1 MAESFNP
8 RLQKL
13 VFEVIENQIRDNDP
27 PETKATW
34 ERLKSAGYSDLQIK
48 KMIGGVFIQHLY
60 HVMKDLVPMD
70 TEKYVQDLERLK

>member
-13 VFEVIENQIRDNDP
+13 AFEVIENQIRDNDP

-34 ERLKSAGYSDLQIK
+34 DRLKSAGYSDLQIK

>member
-34 ERLKSAGYSDLQIK
+34 DRLKSAGYSDLQIK

-60 HVMKDLVPMD
+60 HVMKDGVPMD

>member
-13 VFEVIENQIRDNDP
+13 AFEVIENQIRDNDP

-34 ERLKSAGYSDLQIK
+34 DRLKSAGYSDLRIK
-48 KMIGGVFIQHLY
+48 KMIGGVFVQHLY
-60 HVMKDLVPMD
+60 HVMKDGVPMN

>member
-1 MAESFNP
+1 MSEAFNP

-34 ERLKSAGYSDLQIK
+34 DRLKAAGYSDMQIK
-48 KMIGGVFIQHLY
+48 RMIGGVFVQHLY
-60 HVMKDLVPMD
+60 HVMKERVPMD
-70 TEKYVQDLERLK
+70 TERYVQDLERLK

>member
-34 ERLKSAGYSDLQIK
+34 DRLKSAGYSDLQIK

-70 TEKYVQDLERLK
+70 TEKHIRDLKRLK

>member
-27 PETKATW
+27 PETKARW
-34 ERLKSAGYSDLQIK
+34 DRVKSAGYSELHIE
-48 KMIGGVFIQHLY
+48 KMIGGVFVQHLY

-70 TEKYVQDLERLK
+70 TEKYVQDLKRLK

>member
-13 VFEVIENQIRDNDP
+13 AFEVIENQIRDNDP

-34 ERLKSAGYSDLQIK
+34 DRLKSAGYSDLQIK

-60 HVMKDLVPMD
+60 HVMKNLVPMD
-70 TEKYVQDLERLK
+70 TENMFRIWRD

>member
-8 RLQKL
+8 RLQKM

-34 ERLKSAGYSDLQIK
+34 DRLKSAGYSDLQIK